1 MPSQGGSSRDVG
13 ECICVWQTLAQLVD
27 DRDNVYLSWSLFFS
41 ADMVTIVYII
51 SLACDWL
58 AHSN

>member
-1 MPSQGGSSRDVG
+1 MGAVG
-13 ECICVWQTLAQLVD
+13 TLENVFVSGRLLHSYVVD
-27 DRDNVYLSWSLFFS
+27 DRDNVCLSWSLFFS